1 MRIKDVLSTKGTN
14 VIAIGPDEAVLT
26 AVRVLSEHRIGAV
39 VVRRGERMVGILS
52 ERDVLNLA
60 ADDPT
65 RLESA
70 TVAEVMTGD
79 VIVGSPDDELNQVM
93 NVMTENRI
101 RHLPIVTGG
110 ALVGIVSIG
119 DVVNAVRRSVEHE
132 NRHLMDYIHGLAG

>member
-1 MRIKDVLSTKGTN
+1 MRIRDVLSSKGTN
-14 VIAIGPDEAVLT
+14 VIAVGPDEPVLA

-39 VVRRGERMVGILS
+39 VVRKGESIRGILS

-60 ADDPT
+60 AADPA
-65 RLESA
+65 RLEKL
-70 TVAEVMTGD
+70 TVAEVMTAD
-79 VIVGSPDDELNQVM
+79 VIVGSPDDELNHVM

-119 DVVNAVRRSVEHE
+119 DLVNAVRRRVESE
-132 NRHLMDYIHGLAG
+132 NQHLMDYIHGLAG